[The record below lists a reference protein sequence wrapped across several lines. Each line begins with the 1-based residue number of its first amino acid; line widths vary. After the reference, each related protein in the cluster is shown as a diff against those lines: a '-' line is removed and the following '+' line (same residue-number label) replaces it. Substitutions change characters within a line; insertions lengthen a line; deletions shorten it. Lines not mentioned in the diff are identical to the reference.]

1 MAAISAGVCVFLSLL
16 ALFPFFLWL
25 PGGEGE
31 KGERVSTSPLRWT
44 VCLGLPPLVAWYGV
58 RRKSL
63 DLSGGV
69 AAILVGFVLTVGS
82 ACFCVS
88 LLVFFFTSSRL
99 TRWRGREKEKYED
112 EHKEGV
118 CLCACVHECMTVC
131 VHVCWPQWLG
141 KPLRP
146 SVGGCLVIHSCAVT
160 YPDVRWLSSSMAKI
174 CNSQL
179 PA

>member
-1 MAAISAGVCVFLSLL
+1 MNYGYGPSGMSAITAGVCVFLSLL
-16 ALFPFFLWL
+16 VLFPFLLWL

-31 KGERVSTSPLRWT
+31 KGEHVSTSPLRWT

-112 EHKEGV
+112 DHREGV
-118 CLCACVHECMTVC
+118 HVYMYMSACM
-131 VHVCWPQWLG
+131 LA
-141 KPLRP
+141 
-146 SVGGCLVIHSCAVT
+146 SV
-160 YPDVRWLSSSMAKI
+160 VR
-174 CNSQL
+174 
-179 PA
+179 

>member
-1 MAAISAGVCVFLSLL
+1 MAAITAGVCVFLSLL
-16 ALFPFFLWL
+16 VLFPFLLWL
-25 PGGEGE
+25 PSGEGE
-31 KGERVSTSPLRWT
+31 KGEHVSTSPLRWT

-112 EHKEGV
+112 EHREGV
-118 CLCACVHECMTVC
+118 HVYVYMSACM
-131 VHVCWPQWLG
+131 LA
-141 KPLRP
+141 
-146 SVGGCLVIHSCAVT
+146 LV
-160 YPDVRWLSSSMAKI
+160 
-174 CNSQL
+174 Q
-179 PA
+179 